1 MSEMWNFPNNGG
13 GQIRG
18 ISDAG
23 IETFTG
29 TEIQSLAREICQ
41 NSLDAKDDSSKG
53 AVDVE
58 FARYRIR
65 TADIPGYSDYKEKIK
80 KALQYWSTKSSEKR
94 LHI

>member
-1 MSEMWNFPNNGG
+1 MIEVSINWNFPNNGG

-41 NSLDAKDDSSKG
+41 NSLDAGDLKTHEN
-53 AVDVE
+53 VHVE
-58 FARYRIR
+58 FERYRIY
-65 TADIPGYSDYKEKIK
+65 TTEIPGYIDYRDKIN
-80 KALQYWSTKSSEKR
+80 KAQYYWA
-94 LHI
+94 